1 MIPGT
6 NKDVDIDLKKLYE
19 VLFERNKIIVSLMS
33 KIDEI
38 KGNHEFLQDD
48 LKNCFKDVAELSKS
62 LTIEPSSIV
71 FLKPYL

>member
-1 MIPGT
+1 
-6 NKDVDIDLKKLYE
+6 
-19 VLFERNKIIVSLMS
+19 MS